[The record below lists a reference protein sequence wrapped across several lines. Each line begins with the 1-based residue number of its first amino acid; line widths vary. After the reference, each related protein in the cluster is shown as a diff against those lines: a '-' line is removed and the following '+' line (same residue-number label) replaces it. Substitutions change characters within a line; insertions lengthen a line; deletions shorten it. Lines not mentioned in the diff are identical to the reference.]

1 MKHTE
6 TAHGIAMSV
15 IASGLFALLTG
26 YVVLLQPLDGL
37 DIFAW
42 RIFWT
47 IPAAFILL
55 VYFKRIPQFF
65 NALLSLVKQPV
76 NALLFLSTTSMLGLQ
91 MWVFL
96 WAPINGHTLDMSLG
110 YFLLPVMLVIVG
122 RYYYKEELD
131 VFQKIAV
138 ACAVVGILHELW
150 QTHAFSWV
158 TLLIALGYP
167 PYFVLRRRIKHEQL
181 IIFTMEILLLLPAA
195 LALLFTR
202 NAFGAIADRPDMYL
216 MLLPGL
222 GILSTFAFFCFLKA
236 SYSLPMSLFGILSY
250 FEPIFIVLIAI
261 TLLGETLTA
270 QQLGTYI
277 PIWLSVGFTILH
289 SIKLVKKT
297 RAHPIENQTVI

>member
-1 MKHTE
+1 MNHSE
-6 TAHGIAMSV
+6 TAHGISMSV
-15 IASGLFALLTG
+15 VASALFALLTG
-26 YVVLLQPLDGL
+26 YVVLLKPLDGL

-47 IPAAFILL
+47 IPAAFVLL
-55 VYFKRIPQFF
+55 LYFKRLPQFF
-65 NALLSLVKQPV
+65 NALYSLVKQPV

-96 WAPINGHTLDMSLG
+96 WAPINGYTLDMSLG

-122 RYYYKEELD
+122 RYYYKEHLD

-138 ACAVVGILHELW
+138 VCAITGIIHELW
-150 QTHAFSWV
+150 MTHAFSWV

-167 PYFVLRRRIKHEQL
+167 PYFILRRRIKHEQL

-195 LALLFTR
+195 LMLLVTR
-202 NAFGAIADRPDMYL
+202 NAFGTIAERPDMYL
-216 MLLPGL
+216 MLLPGM

-236 SYSLPMSLFGILSY
+236 SYTLPMSLFGILSY

-261 TLLGETLTA
+261 TLLGETLAT

-277 PIWLSVGFTILH
+277 PIWLSVGFTMLH
-289 SIKLVKKT
+289 SIKRIKKT
-297 RAHPIENQTVI
+297 T

>member
-1 MKHTE
+1 MNHSE
-6 TAHGIAMSV
+6 TAHGVTMSV
-15 IASGLFALLTG
+15 IASALFALLTG
-26 YVVLLQPLDGL
+26 YVVLLKPLDGL

-55 VYFKRIPQFF
+55 VYFKRVPQFF
-65 NALLSLVKQPV
+65 SAVVSLFKQPV
-76 NALLFLSTTSMLGLQ
+76 NTLLFLSTTCMLGLQ

-96 WAPINGHTLDMSLG
+96 WAPINGYTLDMSLG

-122 RYYYKEELD
+122 RYYYKEQLD
-131 VFQKIAV
+131 IYQKIAV
-138 ACAVVGILHELW
+138 ACAVIGILHELW
-150 QTHAFSWV
+150 MTHAFSWV

-181 IIFTMEILLLLPAA
+181 IIFTMEIMLLLPVA
-195 LALLFTR
+195 LTLLLTR

-222 GILSTFAFFCFLKA
+222 GILSTFAFFLFLKA
-236 SYSLPMSLFGILSY
+236 SYTLPMSLFGILSY
-250 FEPIFIVLIAI
+250 CEPIFIVLIAI
-261 TLLGETLTA
+261 ALLGETLTV

-277 PIWLSVGFTILH
+277 PIWLSVVFTILH
-289 SIKLVKKT
+289 SIKLVRKT
-297 RAHPIENQTVI
+297 RSPGTSLV